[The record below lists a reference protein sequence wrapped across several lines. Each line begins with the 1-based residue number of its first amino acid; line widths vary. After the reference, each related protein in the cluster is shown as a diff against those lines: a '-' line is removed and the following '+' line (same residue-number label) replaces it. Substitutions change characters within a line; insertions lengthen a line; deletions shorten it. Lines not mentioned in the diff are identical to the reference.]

1 MASKLAKSIIS
12 LVLSTFLVAAYPVG
26 VLADGTQPADP
37 STKPVCPSVSG
48 TTSPT
53 GSSAGTYKFNGNT
66 CLWEN
71 DYYTWDPVTKIYSP
85 KFSTDYV
92 YNPATG
98 NYESTTWVYSASDA
112 KYKPVVT
119 VKPADPPAAAVTS
132 SAAAA
137 ANSASAGSSISGT
150 GPDSTN
156 SVNND
161 NQNNALLNL
170 NYDAQL
176 SNSIKQT
183 ALSGNVTLQ
192 GNTVAGNATSGNATD
207 VTNILNLLQSTF
219 NLQPAQDIMVFTA
232 NINGDVTGDL
242 YLDPSQINTTG
253 PGSVN
258 TVNNQTDNNLTVNS
272 QGSGLINNDVKLGA
286 TSGNATVSQNTN
298 AGNATSGNANAV
310 ANIVNMINTAITAGQ
325 SFLGVLNING
335 NLNGDILLPPNFLDQ
350 LIASGAPQSTVNLS
364 QQQVNNVVANLGSS
378 QTINNDVNLSAASGN
393 VNMAQNTKAGN
404 ATSGNA
410 STNLTV
416 FNLTGRQVIG
426 ANSLMVFVN
435 VLGQWVGLIVNAPA
449 GSNSAAY
456 CGGSCQ
462 ISNSVNNNTKINDSS
477 TNTINNNLDIN
488 ARSGNV
494 GMTRNTNAG
503 NATSGDATA
512 SANLANFI
520 NSQLSLT
527 DWFGFL
533 FINVFGTWH
542 GSFGINTDAG
552 ELTKALATA
561 GPSGY
566 SSPTGVAAVAKV
578 FQFIPKDGG
587 YQMNPVSNNN
597 YQSGNNNSNSKKF
610 VLGANTD
617 KNNNPPAH
625 QRGGSSM
632 LPLVAIFA
640 FLGIMSAGGLA
651 EYGGRLK
658 ERLLVQRLNAQ
669 GQRKAWLRFTIF

>member
-12 LVLSTFLVAAYPVG
+12 LVLSTLLLAAYPIG
-26 VLADGTQPADP
+26 VLAESAPPAD
-37 STKPVCPSVSG
+37 SAVKPVCPNVSG
-48 TTSPT
+48 TTAPT
-53 GSSAGTYKFNGNT
+53 GSSAGTYKFNDMT

-71 DYYTWDPVTKIYSP
+71 DYYTWNPVTKVYTP
-85 KFSTDYV
+85 KFSTEYV
-92 YNPATG
+92 LNPATG
-98 NYESTTWVYSASDA
+98 NYESTTWVYVASEG
-112 KYKPVVT
+112 KYKSVVT
-119 VKPADPPAAAVTS
+119 IKPADPPAATTN
-132 SAAAA
+132 SAAVAA
-137 ANSASAGSSISGT
+137 DSASADSSISGS
-150 GPDSTN
+150 GPDSAN
-156 SVNND
+156 SINNN
-161 NQNNALLNL
+161 NQSSALLNL

-176 SNSIKQT
+176 NNGVNQT
-183 ALSGNVTLQ
+183 ALSGNATLQ
-192 GNTVAGNATSGNATD
+192 GNTVASNATSGNATD

-272 QGSGLINNDVKLGA
+272 QGSGLINNDIKLDA
-286 TSGNATVSQNTN
+286 TSGNVNMAQNTK

-310 ANIVNMINTAITAGQ
+310 ANLVNMINTAITAGQ

-364 QQQVNNVVANLGSS
+364 QQQVNNVVANLGSN

-416 FNLTGRQVIG
+416 FNLTGRQVVG

-435 VLGQWVGLIVNAPA
+435 VLGQWVGLIVDAPA

-462 ISNSVNNNTKINDSS
+462 ISDSVRNNAKINDSS

-488 ARSGNV
+488 ARSGGV
-494 GMTRNTNAG
+494 GVTQNTNAG
-503 NATSGDATA
+503 DATSGDATA
-512 SANLANFI
+512 SANLANVI

-552 ELTKALATA
+552 ELTKALAES
-561 GPSGY
+561 GLPGY
-566 SSPTGVAAVAKV
+566 SSSSVPAAAKV

-587 YQMNPVSNNN
+587 YQLSAVSNNN
-597 YQSGNNNSNSKKF
+597 SQSGNDNSNSKNF
-610 VLGANTD
+610 VLGANTG
-617 KNNNPPAH
+617 KTNNPPAH

-651 EYGGRLK
+651 EYGGRFK